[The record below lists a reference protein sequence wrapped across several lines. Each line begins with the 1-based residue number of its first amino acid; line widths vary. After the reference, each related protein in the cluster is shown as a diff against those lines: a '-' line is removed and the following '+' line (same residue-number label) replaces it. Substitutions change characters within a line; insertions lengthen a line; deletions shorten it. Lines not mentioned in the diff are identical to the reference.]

1 MPQSL
6 ELIVTEKEI
15 TLVRLAQKGNTRA
28 FNELVAIHD
37 AHVMNLALSLLGS
50 REDAADVY
58 QEIFI
63 KVFKSLKNYRFQSE
77 LSTWLYRI
85 TVNTCLSFRKSRGR
99 KQSIFPKSIEAN
111 PDPILNRPDDDD
123 QYEADSALLKG
134 EMSEIIVDAIEELP
148 PQQKAVVILRHYQDK
163 KIREIADI
171 MELNE
176 GTVKG
181 YLFRAMNSLKEKLEP
196 YYTKY

>member
-1 MPQSL
+1 M
-6 ELIVTEKEI
+6 TEREI
-15 TLVRLAQKGNTRA
+15 TLVRLSQKGDSRA
-28 FNELVAIHD
+28 FGELVAIHD
-37 AHVMNLALSLLGS
+37 ANVMNLALSLLS
-50 REDAADVY
+50 SKEDAADVY

-63 KVFKSLKNYRFQSE
+63 KVFKALKNYRFESE

-85 TVNTCLSFRKSRGR
+85 TVNTCLSYRKSRGR
-99 KQSIFPKSIEAN
+99 IRSMIPKSIES
-111 PDPILNRPDDDD
+111 DPQPVINRPDDA
-123 QYEADSALLKG
+123 QYEADSSLLDV
-134 EMSEIIVDAIEELP
+134 EMSDLIKDAIEELP

-181 YLFRAMNSLKEKLEP
+181 YLFRAMRTLKDKLEP
-196 YYTKY
+196 YYSNY

>member
-1 MPQSL
+1 M
-6 ELIVTEKEI
+6 TEREI
-15 TLVRLAQKGNTRA
+15 TLVRLSQKGDSRA
-28 FNELVAIHD
+28 FGELVAIHD
-37 AHVMNLALSLLGS
+37 ANVMNLALSLLS
-50 REDAADVY
+50 SKEDAADVY

-63 KVFKSLKNYRFQSE
+63 KVFKALKNYRFESE

-85 TVNTCLSFRKSRGR
+85 TVNTCLSYRKSRGR
-99 KQSIFPKSIEAN
+99 VRSMIPKSIES
-111 PDPILNRPDDDD
+111 DPQPVINRPDDA
-123 QYEADSALLKG
+123 QYEADSSLLDV
-134 EMSEIIVDAIEELP
+134 EMSDLIKDAIEELP

-181 YLFRAMNSLKEKLEP
+181 YLFRAMRTLKDKLEP
-196 YYTKY
+196 YYSNY

>member
-1 MPQSL
+1 M
-6 ELIVTEKEI
+6 TEKEI
-15 TLVRLAQKGNTRA
+15 TLVRLAQKGDARA
-28 FNELVAIHD
+28 FGELVALHD
-37 AHVMNLALSLLGS
+37 SQVMNLAISLLGS
-50 REDAADVY
+50 KEDAADVY

-63 KVFKSLKNYRFQSE
+63 KVFKALDNYRFESE

-99 KQSIFPKSIEAN
+99 QQIFFPKSIES
-111 PDPILNRPDDDD
+111 DPEPLYDKPDDV
-123 QYEADSALLKG
+123 QYEADSNLLQN
-134 EMSEIIVDAIEELP
+134 EMSNIVKAAIETLP

-163 KIREIADI
+163 KIREIAEI

-181 YLFRAMNSLKEKLEP
+181 YLFRAMQTLKDKLEP
-196 YYTKY
+196 YMLN